1 MTRRYTPGQ
10 LQNLIRQA
18 QQKQRQAI
26 NNVNNA
32 IRKYNSDVRRAV
44 DNYNREVR
52 AHNSRVQAN
61 RQRLRS
67 AFSRLASS
75 TTTTRTFVSYRTSV
89 ETLHRSYV
97 RLENDVGGRD
107 LSPQQDLLIDLSARE
122 TANSLQVA
130 NSLWSTGSAQES
142 DIVENTEIVDELKE
156 IALDLDHRWRGAVFA
171 LSPRNPDAARHF
183 CASAREIFV
192 QILEIAAPESSV
204 LQWTPEPPRTQDGRI
219 TRRARLRFMLSR
231 QGTALDAL
239 EDFAEENMNNVME
252 LFQVFND
259 GTHGTAGTY
268 SYDQLRVIRTR
279 VESGLQFLCQV
290 ARRN

>member
-1 MTRRYTPGQ
+1 
-10 LQNLIRQA
+10 
-18 QQKQRQAI
+18 
-26 NNVNNA
+26 
-32 IRKYNSDVRRAV
+32 
-44 DNYNREVR
+44 
-52 AHNSRVQAN
+52 
-61 RQRLRS
+61 
-67 AFSRLASS
+67 
-75 TTTTRTFVSYRTSV
+75 
-89 ETLHRSYV
+89 V

-130 NSLWSTGSAQES
+130 NSLWSTGSDQES

-204 LQWTPEPPRTQDGRI
+204 LQWLPEPPRTQDGRI